1 MIEAQGPI
9 PFSQF
14 MTIALYEPGL
24 GYYVRPRSAF
34 GPQGD
39 FFTAAQ
45 LQPVFGRYV
54 QCLVERYCPDLER
67 FVDLGAGREDLSTA
81 FAAATYSAVHPG
93 QEIPKT
99 NRAVLFANEFF
110 DALPVALYQ
119 DGQEL
124 RVAHGPNGFQ
134 WHPEPPKSGVLEQ
147 RPLAAHWLAQGW
159 AAVGSGYFF
168 ILDYGYRQRERS
180 RLPEGTLMGYRRH
193 RSIGDVLSQPG
204 EQDISAHVDWD
215 SLIAEAQHSG
225 WLVKS
230 FESLQRSLLS
240 FGPDLLEE
248 LAALDGAQLK
258 TLLLSFGESF
268 DVLILEKTAA
278 TESD

>member
-14 MTIALYEPGL
+14 MMIALYEPEI
-24 GYYVRPRSAF
+24 GYYVRPRSPF
-34 GPQGD
+34 GQSGD

-54 QCLVERYCPDLER
+54 QRLIERYCPDLER
-67 FVDLGAGREDLSTA
+67 FVDLGAGREDLGEAIAQS
-81 FAAATYSAVHPG
+81 TYSAVHPG

-99 NRAVLFANEFF
+99 NRGVLFANEFF
-110 DALPVALYQ
+110 DALPIELYQ
-119 DGQEL
+119 NGRAL
-124 RVAHGPNGFQ
+124 CVGNGPNGFQ

-147 RPLAAHWLAQGW
+147 RPLAANWLAQGW
-159 AAVGSGYFF
+159 AAMGSGYFF
-168 ILDYGYRQRERS
+168 ILDYGYRQGERK
-180 RLPEGTLMGYRRH
+180 RFAEGTLIGYRRH
-193 RSIGDVLSQPG
+193 QSIEDVLSQPG
-204 EQDISAHVDWD
+204 EQDLSAHVDWD
-215 SLIAEAQHSG
+215 SLIAAAQQTG

-268 DVLILEKTAA
+268 DVLILEKEAPTA
-278 TESD
+278 TD